1 MLKTTLRFACALAL
15 AVSAPVLAGCEDTDT
30 TTTEPEP
37 PDEPNNYEVSDAV
50 VGVPDEIAPASTFD
64 AVITVTNSGDA
75 TWQPG
80 DVRMLWAGDLS
91 WGSADLQ
98 LQAETLPG
106 GQATFLGT
114 VTAPPQTG
122 RHALRWQPVHANV
135 LFGAQVGKD
144 ATVTCDDHVFCNGAE
159 RFADGQCQPGAP
171 PCDDGAD
178 CTTDTCDD
186 ASGWCGHELG
196 AGCDA
201 CLSDCAPDCTGKV
214 CGDDGCGGS
223 CGACDAGQ
231 GCASA
236 TGICQ
241 PADLPGTCASPLPL
255 LADGVDLVGSHTIFG
270 DTSAALHQAVPT
282 CNSTSTAVEVVYVF
296 TTDETV
302 GIDARSYGYDT
313 VLHLRKEDAGT
324 AGNECLDDTPAATVG
339 CSDDASPPGD
349 YGSRVAVTLDPGT
362 YYLIVDGFDST
373 QFGAFQLDV
382 KVVENGCVPQCDGQY
397 CGGDDGCGGDCG
409 TCEEGFACV
418 DSKCQPDPCVPACEG
433 KECGDDGCG
442 GECGQCDIGLLCV
455 PATGLC
461 QSFDV
466 CNHDL
471 PTCDPPCGEGQFC
484 GTDCACHGVNDPMPD
499 LVLNADRLKEE
510 ILFDELMFDEK
521 SCAVAEGC
529 VSGTGLR
536 KLLRFSVEAVNQG
549 QTTLDGAAARR
560 AARSVPVLDVPRA
573 LPLQRVRHVRAARS
587 GGQRGG
593 RGPQAGL
600 LHGGHRPVPPGP
612 ERRVLQGARLLVPGH
627 PGRLV
632 GPLRQRARLP
642 VARHHGR
649 GPRRV
654 PDPGLGQSE
663 PRVRG
668 DQPRQ
673 QHGDG
678 HRHHP
683 LIPRGSPLFTD
694 CLFRRCP
701 GERPGGGV
709 GGWWFSSRAA
719 RITRPSENRSGEYSR
734 I

>member
-1 MLKTTLRFACALAL
+1 MLKTTLRFACALAV
-15 AVSAPVLAGCEDTDT
+15 AVSAPLLAGCEDTDT
-30 TTTEPEP
+30 TTTEPGP

-64 AVITVTNSGDA
+64 AVITVTNAGDA

-80 DVRMLWAGDLS
+80 DVRLLWAGDLA

-106 GQATFLGT
+106 GQATFLGP

-159 RFADGQCQPGAP
+159 RFADGQCQPGSP

-186 ASGWCGHELG
+186 ESGWCGHELG

-201 CLSDCAPDCTGKV
+201 CLSDCSPDCTGKV

-223 CGACDAGQ
+223 CGACEAGQ

-255 LADGVDLVGSHTIFG
+255 LADGVDLVGSHQIFG
-270 DTSAALHQAVPT
+270 DTTTGLHQAVPT
-282 CNSTSTAVEVVYVF
+282 CNSTSTAVELVYVF
-296 TTDETV
+296 TTDKTV

-324 AGNECLDDTPAATVG
+324 AGSECLDDTPAATVG

-349 YGSRVAVTLDPGT
+349 YGSRVAVALDPGT

-382 KVVENGCVPQCDGQY
+382 KVAPDGCVPQCDGQY

-409 TCEEGFACV
+409 ACEEGFACV
-418 DSKCQPDPCVPACEG
+418 DSKCQADPCLPACEG

-442 GECGQCDIGLLCV
+442 GECGQCDAGLLCV

-461 QSFDV
+461 KSFDV
-466 CNHDL
+466 CDHDL
-471 PTCDPPCGEGQFC
+471 PACDPPCGEGQFC
-484 GTDCACHGVNDPMPD
+484 GTDCACHGVTDPMPD

-549 QTTLDGAAARR
+549 QATLT
-560 AARSVPVLDVPRA
+560 VPPPPERPDLFQFSTCHGHYHFNGFATYALLDLEGNEVVAGRKQA
-573 LPLQRVRHVRAARS
+573 YCMEDTVQFLQ
-587 GGQRGG
+587 
-593 RGPQAGL
+593 GPKVSCSKVHDCSFQGIQAGWSDL
-600 LHGGHRPVPPGP
+600 YGNALDCQW
-612 ERRVLQGARLLVPGH
+612 LDITD
-627 PGRLV
+627 
-632 GPLRQRARLP
+632 
-642 VARHHGR
+642 VA
-649 GPRRV
+649 
-654 PDPGLGQSE
+654 
-663 PRVRG
+663 
-668 DQPRQ
+668 
-673 QHGDG
+673 
-678 HRHHP
+678 
-683 LIPRGSPLFTD
+683 
-694 CLFRRCP
+694 P
-701 GERPGGGV
+701 GEYQIKVSVNPN
-709 GGWWFSSRAA
+709 RAFEEISLDNNTA
-719 RITRPSENRSGEYSR
+719 TVTVTIP
-734 I
+734 